1 MSKSLW
7 DEHEINVSLRGFVL
21 RDPNACPEEVL
32 SGVEADDVEA
42 VTEKIKVTERLHNA
56 IYMYV
61 IRLVYFFQTLNVPK
75 LNKLLLYAS
84 WKESF
89 KTVEMLLLKGANPNS
104 ADGAGRTCLHLSA
117 INGRLDISSS
127 LLKKGARVDT
137 FDKHHLATPL
147 FCAAVAD
154 NPDGNL
160 LRI

>member
-42 VTEKIKVTERLHNA
+42 VTEKIKVRERLRYA
-56 IYMYV
+56 MY
-61 IRLVYFFQTLNVPK
+61 ILRLLFVFQAFNLPR

-89 KTVEMLLLKGANPNS
+89 KTVEMLLAKGANPNS

-154 NPDGNL
+154 NPDGNFL
-160 LRI
+160 LI